1 MSVETAAA
9 TSALVGQAW
18 ADADAAIR
26 RARIDVRTLDTV
38 AALTDVRR
46 LFDRIWHTDPSSSPV
61 PADLMVAMRKAG
73 SYVSGA
79 FDGDELVGAC
89 LGFFG
94 APAHQFLHSHIAG
107 VLPHVQGRDIGF
119 ALKLHQRAWAVTR
132 GAYEIRWTYDPLI
145 RRNAHFNLAK
155 LGAGVAEYLPDFY
168 GPIDDGVNHGDAS
181 DRLLVRWVLDAPTT
195 AAACRGEH
203 PAVRRNG
210 GQLALEVSA
219 DGRPV
224 AHPVRGDVV
233 LVGVPADIEAVRAA
247 DPRLATEWRSA
258 VRDVLGGLLAD
269 GATVRGFDRAGWYV
283 LDRDERTE
291 QS

>member
-1 MSVETAAA
+1 MSVGT
-9 TSALVGQAW
+9 TTSSALVGHAW

-26 RARIDVRTLDTV
+26 RAGIDVRTLDTV
-38 AALTDVRR
+38 ADLTQVRR

-79 FDGDELVGAC
+79 YDGDELIGAC

-94 APAHQFLHSHIAG
+94 APARQSLHSHIAG
-107 VLPHVQGRDIGF
+107 VLPQVQGRAVGF
-119 ALKLHQRAWAVTR
+119 ALKLHQRAWAITR
-132 GAYEIRWTYDPLI
+132 GAHEITWTYDPLI

-168 GPIDDGVNHGDAS
+168 GPIDDGVNRGDAS
-181 DRLLVRWVLDAPTT
+181 DRLLVRWVLDTPTT
-195 AAACRGEH
+195 AAACRGEQH
-203 PAVRRNG
+203 PVRRDG
-210 GQLALEVSA
+210 GHVALEASA

-224 AHPVRGDVV
+224 GHPVRDGTV
-233 LVGVPADIEAVRAA
+233 LVGVPEDIEAVRAS
-247 DPRLATEWRSA
+247 DPRLATAWRSA
-258 VRDVLGGLLAD
+258 AREVLGGLLAE